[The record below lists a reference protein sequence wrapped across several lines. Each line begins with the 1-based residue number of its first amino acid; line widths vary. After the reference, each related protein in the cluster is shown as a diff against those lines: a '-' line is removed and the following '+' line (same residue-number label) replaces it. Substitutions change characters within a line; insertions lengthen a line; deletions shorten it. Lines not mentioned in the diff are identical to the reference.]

1 MSLFDTENII
11 KVPVED
17 IHVEVQ
23 LKNIRTYFEKDRII
37 ELAESIYN
45 DGLMVPLVIMDSY
58 DSQNNDIVE
67 LVAGARRLRAIKHIQ
82 NSLDSSFM
90 EEGVPCIQFEGSHS
104 DAVFASAEENIAR
117 EEVDDVDI
125 AAWIQDRIDDGLTQ
139 TEIAERLHKSLQYV
153 SFRAMFHSRA
163 SSKLKQYLRE
173 NGMGFTTAY
182 ELSKNLSEAEQDKI
196 VDEYIKLGQRIS
208 LKTARAAGKQNA
220 SPKPGQK
227 ARDRML
233 AKATVISEDKG
244 SEIAHGMVLALS
256 WVDGLIDTEAFEDA
270 LNQEAQ

>member
-11 KVPVED
+11 KVDVND

-23 LKNIRTYFEKDRII
+23 LKNIRSYFVQERIV

-45 DGLMVPLVIMDSY
+45 DGLMVPLVVMDSY
-58 DSQNNDIVE
+58 DEANNDIIE
-67 LVAGARRLRAIKHIQ
+67 LVAGARRLRAIKHVQ
-82 NSLDSSFM
+82 NSIDSSFM
-90 EEGVPCIQFEGSHS
+90 EDGIPCIQFEGSLS

-117 EEVDDVDI
+117 EEIDDVDI
-125 AAWIQDRIDDGLTQ
+125 AQWIQDRIDDGLTQ

-153 SFRAMFHSRA
+153 SFRAMFHARA
-163 SSKLKQYLRE
+163 SDKLKQFLRDG
-173 NGMGFTTAY
+173 NIGFTAAY
-182 ELSKNLSEAEQDKI
+182 ELSKNLSEVEQDKM
-196 VDEYIKLGQRIS
+196 VEEYEKLGQRIS
-208 LKTARAAGKQNA
+208 LKSARTAGKNK
-220 SPKPGQK
+220 STKPGQK

-270 LNQEAQ
+270 INQEAQ